1 MFVIGN
7 ILFTLAQ
14 IISTLLNLYSYVL
27 IAAVI
32 LTWVNPDPYNVI
44 VRTLRALTEPL
55 FYQVRKYLPFTMAG
69 GFDFSPI
76 VVLIIIQF
84 INGAV
89 IKSIMQFAIRLQY

>member
-1 MFVIGN
+1 MYLIGN

-14 IISTLLNLYSYVL
+14 IISTLLTVYSYIL
-27 IAAVI
+27 IGAVI

-44 VRTLRALTEPL
+44 VRTLRNLTEPV
-55 FYQVRKYLPFTMAG
+55 FYQIRKYLPFTMAG

-76 VVLIIIQF
+76 VALIAIQF
-84 INGAV
+84 INGAI